1 VNLGPKRL
9 DPERLGPESF
19 GPENP
24 KPENPKPENRR
35 HVNVASTGV
44 DAAGGPAEAQPEH
57 TQKRVLVAPVLLSLK
72 GVVKAYGAVAA
83 LAGVDLEVPDGQI
96 VTILGPSGSGKT
108 TLLKVV
114 AGFET
119 PDRGDVELAGRVITY
134 ATPASRGIGMVFQ
147 NYALFPHMR
156 VAENIAFPLRMRR
169 LPRSEIQDRVGRAL
183 SLVGLAG
190 YEGRYPRQL
199 SGGQQQRVA
208 LARAIVFEPRLLLL
222 DEPFGAL
229 DRKLREH
236 MQLEVK
242 HLQRRLGITALFV
255 THDQEEALV
264 LSDRIAVMN
273 GGTIEQIGSP
283 ADVYSRPANRFVADF
298 IGQSNIYR
306 GTVAASSAGALTVT
320 LSSGQ
325 TFLARGASPR
335 PIGAEV
341 GLVLRPEAPTRLADG
356 VSADNLAAGRIEDVV
371 YVGDAIKYSIRLDG
385 GGEMVVR
392 WPFYRNEAPLVVG
405 ETLRI
410 GWAGDLLHVVDWT

>member
-1 VNLGPKRL
+1 
-9 DPERLGPESF
+9 
-19 GPENP
+19 
-24 KPENPKPENRR
+24 
-35 HVNVASTGV
+35 V
-44 DAAGGPAEAQPEH
+44 DISRGPAEAAQERTDNRGPA
-57 TQKRVLVAPVLLSLK
+57 APILLSLK
-72 GVVKAYGAVAA
+72 GIAKAYGPVSA
-83 LAGVDLEVPDGQI
+83 LAGIDLEVPDGQI

-119 PDRGDVELAGRVITY
+119 PDRGDVELAGHLITY

-169 LPRSEIQDRVGRAL
+169 LPRNEIRGRVARAL
-183 SLVGLAG
+183 NLVGLAG

-273 GGTIEQIGSP
+273 GGAIEQIGPP
-283 ADVYSRPANRFVADF
+283 ADVYARPANRFVADF

-306 GTVAASSAGALTVT
+306 GTVAASSAGTLMVA
-320 LSSGQ
+320 LSSGH
-325 TFLARGASPR
+325 TYVAHGASPR
-335 PIGAEV
+335 SIGVEV

-356 VSADNLAAGRIEDVV
+356 ESADNVATGRIADVV
-371 YVGDAIKYSIRLDG
+371 YVGDAIKYAIRLDG

-392 WPFYRNEAPLVVG
+392 WPFYRNEAPLGIG
-405 ETLRI
+405 EALRI